1 MSHMQRKKK
10 ARKQRQLWGTGA
22 GEIPCGFGLF
32 SWQQTAAV
40 LLLGSP
46 CICFLQLSCLR
57 MEPRFRLYALDI
69 LSEKDFH
76 SLIPRGL
83 QFHKGG
89 SCVGKEGS
97 WWLLLPGPHRTRS
110 EGSYLLLSE
119 SFFLPL
125 PCLASPIALVQSCSP
140 VIQHS
145 SLPISYFHFFFFLMM
160 TGYLLGRALQAE
172 AAWKSISFLGYETVK
187 LNKSF
192 ISQLFTSNGNS
203 KHPPP
208 GTAFSWLNWGLSLIS
223 SFCVSGIRDMT

>member
-145 SLPISYFHFFFFLMM
+145 SLPISYFHIFFSFFFSDDDWIF
-160 TGYLLGRALQAE
+160 TG
-172 AAWKSISFLGYETVK
+172 KSSASRSSLEINQFPWLWD
-187 LNKSF
+187 
-192 ISQLFTSNGNS
+192 SQTKQVL
-203 KHPPP
+203 HIPM
-208 GTAFSWLNWGLSLIS
+208 
-223 SFCVSGIRDMT
+223 VY